1 MKILALD
8 ASAKSCAA
16 ALYEEKLLGEM
27 YLDLGLTHSE
37 KLLPMIDALLEVTDT
52 EKASLSALAVTAG
65 PGSFTGLRIGM
76 ATAQGLC
83 RALSIPIAPV
93 PTLLALKEGGSG
105 FPGVVCPMMD
115 ARRGE
120 VYTALYR
127 GEEALLP
134 GGPRPLD
141 GAVIRRRNLIFPRV
155 FPGGWGCGTPG
166 GHCKRS
172 GGSGGFCGG
181 GTKSPSGFL
190 GGGGSGKAGPFCSRG
205 PGFHRLY
212 AGIPGGA
219 AAPWNLS

>member
-134 GGPRPLD
+134 GGPRPLTELLSAAETLSSPVFFLGD
-141 GAVIRRRNLIFPRV
+141 GAAVHREAIASALGDRAVFAAAERNLLRASWVAVAAVKQGRFVPEAQASIDYMRV
-155 FPGGWGCGTPG
+155 SQAERLRHGT
-166 GHCKRS
+166 
-172 GGSGGFCGG
+172 
-181 GTKSPSGFL
+181 
-190 GGGGSGKAGPFCSRG
+190 
-205 PGFHRLY
+205 
-212 AGIPGGA
+212 
-219 AAPWNLS
+219 